1 MTSPTDAVIDAEPKA
16 VPAPEPAKAVPTAQ
30 PSRWLVAVVGA
41 VAVIALGVSV
51 LLWQKLSRIQEQL
64 ARQSADTGLQALE
77 AKTWAKQAQET
88 VQDSAARV
96 SLMEARISEVALQ
109 RTQLEELMQSLSRSR
124 DETLVVDIESALR
137 IAQQQA
143 QMTGSTEPLLAA
155 LQSAQKR
162 VQRAAQPRLAPV
174 SRALEND
181 LEQLKSVPSFDMP
194 GLMTKLDEGVAL
206 VDGLVLIN
214 APRVSQSQIR
224 QQAQASGEQTPPT
237 WWMTGLTRMAD
248 EIKGL
253 LRVSRIDSPESAL
266 ISPEQAFFLRENL
279 KLKLLN
285 ARLGLL
291 ARQKEGVRN
300 DLGAA
305 AMLVRRYA
313 EPQSRR
319 TAQLLQLLEQTSEQV
334 RTAELPRIEA
344 SLMALNTAAAGR

>member
-1 MTSPTDAVIDAEPKA
+1 MTSPTDAVIDAETKA
-16 VPAPEPAKAVPTAQ
+16 VPAPEPAKAVPTA
-30 PSRWLVAVVGA
+30 PSSRWLVAVVGA
-41 VAVIALGVSV
+41 VAVIALAVSV

-162 VQRAAQPRLAPV
+162 VQRAAQPRLTPV
-174 SRALEND
+174 VRALEND
-181 LEQLKSVPSFDMP
+181 LERLKSLPAFDIP

-206 VDGLVLIN
+206 LDGLALTN

-224 QQAQASGEQTPPT
+224 QQAEATGEQTPPT
-237 WWMTGLTRMAD
+237 WWMNGLTRMAD

-253 LRVSRIDSPESAL
+253 VRVSRIDAPEAAL

-291 ARQKEGVRN
+291 SRQKEGVRN

-305 AMLVRRYA
+305 AVLVRRYA

-319 TAQLLQLLEQTSEQV
+319 TTQMLQLLEQTSEQV
-334 RTAELPRIEA
+334 RTSELPRIEA
-344 SLMALNTAAAGR
+344 SLAALNTAAAGR

>member
-1 MTSPTDAVIDAEPKA
+1 MTSPTDAVIDAETKA
-16 VPAPEPAKAVPTAQ
+16 VPAPEPAKAVPTA
-30 PSRWLVAVVGA
+30 PSSRWLVAVVGA
-41 VAVIALGVSV
+41 VAVIALAVSV

-124 DETLVVDIESALR
+124 DENLVVDIESALR

-162 VQRAAQPRLAPV
+162 VQRAAQPRLTPV
-174 SRALEND
+174 VRALEND
-181 LEQLKSVPSFDMP
+181 LERLKSLPAFDIP

-206 VDGLVLIN
+206 VDGLALTN

-224 QQAQASGEQTPPT
+224 QQAEATGEQTPPT
-237 WWMTGLTRMAD
+237 WWMNGLTRMAD

-253 LRVSRIDSPESAL
+253 VRVSRIDAPEAAL

-291 ARQKEGVRN
+291 SRQKEGVRN

-305 AMLVRRYA
+305 AVLVRRYA

-319 TAQLLQLLEQTSEQV
+319 TTQMLQLLEQTSEQV
-334 RTAELPRIEA
+334 STCELPRIDA
-344 SLMALNTAAAGR
+344 SLAALNTAAAGR

>member
-1 MTSPTDAVIDAEPKA
+1 VIDAETKA
-16 VPAPEPAKAVPTAQ
+16 VPAPEPAKAVPTA
-30 PSRWLVAVVGA
+30 PSSRWLVAVVGA
-41 VAVIALGVSV
+41 VAVIALAVSV

-124 DETLVVDIESALR
+124 DENLVVDIESALR

-162 VQRAAQPRLAPV
+162 VQRAAQPRLTPV
-174 SRALEND
+174 VRALEND
-181 LEQLKSVPSFDMP
+181 LERLKSLPAFDIP

-206 VDGLVLIN
+206 VDGLALTN

-224 QQAQASGEQTPPT
+224 QQAEATGEQTPPT
-237 WWMTGLTRMAD
+237 WWMNGLTRMAD

-291 ARQKEGVRN
+291 SRQKEGVRN

-305 AMLVRRYA
+305 AVLVRRYA

-319 TAQLLQLLEQTSEQV
+319 TTQMLQLLEQTSEQV
-334 RTAELPRIEA
+334 RTSELPRIEA
-344 SLMALNTAAAGR
+344 SLAALNTAAAGR

>member
-1 MTSPTDAVIDAEPKA
+1 VIDAETKA
-16 VPAPEPAKAVPTAQ
+16 VPAPEPAKAVPTA
-30 PSRWLVAVVGA
+30 PSSRWLVAVVGA
-41 VAVIALGVSV
+41 VAVIALAVSV

-124 DETLVVDIESALR
+124 DENLVVDIESALR

-162 VQRAAQPRLAPV
+162 VQRAAQPRLTPV
-174 SRALEND
+174 VRALEND
-181 LEQLKSVPSFDMP
+181 LERLKSLPAFDIP

-206 VDGLVLIN
+206 LDGLALTN

-224 QQAQASGEQTPPT
+224 QQAEATGEQTPPT
-237 WWMTGLTRMAD
+237 WWMNGLTRMAD

-253 LRVSRIDSPESAL
+253 VRVSRIDAPEAAL

-291 ARQKEGVRN
+291 SRQKEGVRN

-305 AMLVRRYA
+305 AVLVRRYA

-319 TAQLLQLLEQTSEQV
+319 TTQMLQLLEQTSEQV
-334 RTAELPRIEA
+334 RTSELPRIEA
-344 SLMALNTAAAGR
+344 SLAALNTAAAGR